1 MEPNHRRLGIVRL
14 ENEGESVASG
24 AAVFLDFCREKNPS
38 FRGNDAA
45 HSNAKD

>member
-24 AAVFLDFCREKNPS
+24 AAVFLDFCRKKTS